1 MVKNATPWYKTLNE
15 SDEIAFKNFITA
27 RQSPNLHITYHLDKF
42 ENEEYVIFNYYYKD
56 KIDVENEKIILEKF
70 AAQKFKNC
78 HFRCVILRYLVP
90 IDKEVFKGYNY
101 VT

>member
-1 MVKNATPWYKTLNE
+1 MAHHDIKALNE
-15 SDEIAFKNFITA
+15 SDEISFKNFITA
-27 RQSPNLHITYHLDKF
+27 RISPNLHIAYHFDKF
-42 ENEEYVIFNYYYKD
+42 ENDKYVIFNYYYKD
-56 KIDVENEKIILEKF
+56 KISVENEKIILEKF